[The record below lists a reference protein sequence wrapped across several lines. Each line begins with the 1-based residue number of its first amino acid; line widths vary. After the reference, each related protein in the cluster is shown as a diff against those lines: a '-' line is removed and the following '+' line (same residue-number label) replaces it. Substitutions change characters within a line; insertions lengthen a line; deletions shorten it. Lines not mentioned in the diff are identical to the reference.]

1 MNPMK
6 NREKMIEVSKPSLV
20 LLNLDTLIYCPFKW
34 DLAGLLNCFEGY
46 TMAYVQIF
54 KPFFQKDLK
63 NKNNKVYRACCCQK
77 YAVANI

>member
-1 MNPMK
+1 
-6 NREKMIEVSKPSLV
+6 
-20 LLNLDTLIYCPFKW
+20 
-34 DLAGLLNCFEGY
+34 
-46 TMAYVQIF
+46 MAYVQIF